1 MALIPVAAFFLVI
14 VTTCKSDPTL
24 VALKHPFVPAE
35 YLHNTLGVEHL
46 TIKPYEFGYEFSDG
60 LGMKQHRREA
70 ADSSGAVKG
79 SYGYISPDGRIREV
93 VYIADGNGFN
103 ADIKTN
109 EPGLSTTGQSSA
121 NAHYSVQVPPAAVVA
136 EGLRPF
142 LSKNVI

>member
-1 MALIPVAAFFLVI
+1 MSLIAAAVFFLVI
-14 VTTCKSDPTL
+14 VTTCMSDPTL
-24 VALKHPFVPAE
+24 VALKRPLIPAE
-35 YLHNTLGVEHL
+35 YLHNALEAEHL

-60 LGMKQHRREA
+60 FGMKQHRREA

-79 SYGYISPDGRIREV
+79 SYGYASPDGRIREV

-109 EPGLSTTGQSSA
+109 EPGLSIAGQSSA

-136 EGLRPF
+136 QGLRSF
-142 LSKNVI
+142 LVKNAI